1 MEKIENDEIEK
12 FMYHLSVTQDDENC
26 KLWDIVL
33 TYHQIH
39 QTTYSILFMA
49 ILRRVF
55 RDIAPERG
63 PVQFKNLATMNFP
76 TTMQST

>member
-1 MEKIENDEIEK
+1 MTKLKNLS
-12 FMYHLSVTQDDENC
+12 HPSVTQDDENC

-39 QTTYSILFMA
+39 QTTYSRILFMA
-49 ILRRVF
+49 NLRCVF
-55 RDIAPERG
+55 HDIAPERG
-63 PVQFKNLATMNFP
+63 PVQFKKLATMNFP

>member
-1 MEKIENDEIEK
+1 
-12 FMYHLSVTQDDENC
+12 
-26 KLWDIVL
+26 
-33 TYHQIH
+33 
-39 QTTYSILFMA
+39 MA

-76 TTMQST
+76 TTMQSTKTLVSFANNFYFLANIYIA